1 MERHQEGVLHRRRQ
15 LPGDLP
21 PALAPDCA
29 QLACTFTSCVC
40 LHRRWSSPRR
50 LTPSTAPTCSAPLS
64 CSTSPFSSR
73 RIRSSESGW
82 DPYQL
87 IRCLVFT
94 RLERPPLI
102 HPIGQLI
109 FRSTVASYP
118 SAQSTTFVKTLC
130 MEMPEQPSRSFPP
143 ARLLLSLLSLL
154 PHASGLSTA
163 AALPLRGRQLHRRS
177 CIVAAAAVEPSGL
190 EHWSPQ
196 VEQPSDL
203 GPVAAQLRFG
213 WLRRAYGEYAERCN
227 EYASSVEGP
236 VARFTTRP
244 VRWVRA
250 LLPKP
255 RPLAQLALCEG
266 GTFKVRREGLS
277 RVMIFE
283 EEGCEVPDID
293 LL

>member
-1 MERHQEGVLHRRRQ
+1 M
-15 LPGDLP
+15 
-21 PALAPDCA
+21 
-29 QLACTFTSCVC
+29 
-40 LHRRWSSPRR
+40 
-50 LTPSTAPTCSAPLS
+50 
-64 CSTSPFSSR
+64 
-73 RIRSSESGW
+73 
-82 DPYQL
+82 
-87 IRCLVFT
+87 
-94 RLERPPLI
+94 
-102 HPIGQLI
+102 
-109 FRSTVASYP
+109 
-118 SAQSTTFVKTLC
+118 
-130 MEMPEQPSRSFPP
+130 
-143 ARLLLSLLSLL
+143 
-154 PHASGLSTA
+154 
-163 AALPLRGRQLHRRS
+163 
-177 CIVAAAAVEPSGL
+177 AAAAVEPSGL

-293 LL
+293 LLGPADRDAAHVAAAWERRYCVRFATLLKGYSLDCCVSVLRGCITRVQLSSFLFLPSRAGAHRERALRAQLAQVRRMMPCSSPLSGDSATFAARTRRRGQ

>member
-1 MERHQEGVLHRRRQ
+1 MARRRGG
-15 LPGDLP
+15 PFP
-21 PALAPDCA
+21 PAL
-29 QLACTFTSCVC
+29 
-40 LHRRWSSPRR
+40 
-50 LTPSTAPTCSAPLS
+50 
-64 CSTSPFSSR
+64 
-73 RIRSSESGW
+73 
-82 DPYQL
+82 
-87 IRCLVFT
+87 
-94 RLERPPLI
+94 
-102 HPIGQLI
+102 
-109 FRSTVASYP
+109 
-118 SAQSTTFVKTLC
+118 
-130 MEMPEQPSRSFPP
+130 
-143 ARLLLSLLSLL
+143 LLLSLLSLL

-163 AALPLRGRQLHRRS
+163 ALPFRAPGRQLHRRS
-177 CIVAAAAVEPSGL
+177 CIVAATSAAEPSGL

-196 VEQPSDL
+196 VEQPADL

-244 VRWVRA
+244 IRWVRA

-255 RPLAQLALCEG
+255 RPLAQLSMCEG

-283 EEGCEVPDID
+283 EEGCEVPDFD